1 MAKIEVRS
9 RLIGNEIDH
18 HITTSGIL
26 TKGKIVYREPDIC
39 MIVKFTNN
47 SIELQRSHSDYTLKL
62 SFDTQCTCNGSY
74 RINDPTLSIE
84 AKTKT
89 KALQIEDGMID
100 IVYELSLGD
109 ELVGEYHYHLDY
121 EVKE

>member
-39 MIVKFTNN
+39 MIVKFKF
-47 SIELQRSHSDYTLKL
+47 SWLKK
-62 SFDTQCTCNGSY
+62 
-74 RINDPTLSIE
+74 INH
-84 AKTKT
+84 
-89 KALQIEDGMID
+89 G
-100 IVYELSLGD
+100 YEGD
-109 ELVGEYHYHLDY
+109 
-121 EVKE
+121 